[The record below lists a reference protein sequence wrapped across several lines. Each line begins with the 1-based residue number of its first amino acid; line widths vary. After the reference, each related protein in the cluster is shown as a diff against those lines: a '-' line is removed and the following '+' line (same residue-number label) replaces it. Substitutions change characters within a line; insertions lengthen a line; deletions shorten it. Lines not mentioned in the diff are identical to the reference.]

1 MKGGRQRVAKKI
13 DFFLIP
19 KFHSRI
25 RKEKSNNNNNNKI
38 YQSAKNYPKFF

>member
-1 MKGGRQRVAKKI
+1 MKGGRQHVAKEN

-25 RKEKSNNNNNNKI
+25 RKEKSNNNNK
-38 YQSAKNYPKFF
+38 KNLLIC